1 MGASNKKFMDQ
12 ELREIQ
18 SLISS
23 AQNILVLTRANPTL
37 DGMAASLALYL
48 ALTKMGKSVSVVS
61 PSAPIVEL
69 SNLVGINKVKN
80 TLGSKNLVISFP
92 YVEGAVEK
100 VSYDIE
106 NGKFNLVIQPK
117 AGIEPLS
124 PDEVQYLAS
133 AATTDLIFVV
143 DTPQIENL
151 GELYSEKP
159 ELYSQTPV
167 INIDSHQENSH
178 FGRINL
184 VNSRLSSSSE
194 IAGLLLKN
202 LAVDFDGDIATNL
215 LVGISWSTDNF
226 SSSEVGASTFELAAL
241 CLRSGAVRPKTGLS
255 VEEKKTPEEKKKESL
270 LEELRSISAKNP
282 PQVVQDNR
290 PQPQENKQPP
300 TDWLKPKIY
309 KGSTSI

>member
-1 MGASNKKFMDQ
+1 MDQ

-18 SLISS
+18 TLISS

-48 ALTKMGKSVSVVS
+48 ALTKMGKTVNVAS

-69 SNLVGINKVKN
+69 GNLVGINKVKN

-117 AGIEPLS
+117 PGVEPLS
-124 PDEVQYLAS
+124 PSEVQYLTS
-133 AATTDLIFVV
+133 AAGTDLVFVV

-159 ELYSQTPV
+159 ELYSQAPL

-178 FGRINL
+178 FGRVNL
-184 VNSRLSSSSE
+184 VNSRFSSSSE
-194 IAGLLLKN
+194 IVGLLLKN
-202 LAVDFDGDIATNL
+202 LAVEFDGDIATNL
-215 LVGISWSTDNF
+215 LAGISWATDNF
-226 SSSEVGASTFELAAL
+226 SSPEVGASTFELAAL
-241 CLRSGAVRPKTGLS
+241 CLRSGAVRPKVGLP

-270 LEELRSISAKNP
+270 LEELRTISAKTP
-282 PQVVQDNR
+282 PQVVRDDRPR
-290 PQPQENKQPP
+290 PQEDKQPP

-309 KGSTSI
+309 KGSTQI